1 MTDNDTDVVDQ
12 FPNLRLENPLPNF
25 RVVDIQLWYFIHID
39 IMYNAFDALKNE
51 IRTILR
57 DQSSFNPRV
66 DDRFNERTQDQS
78 YELWKVPLQNR
89 NNLNTAFENLI
100 NRREER
106 MNQCFIIR
114 YIEIIGNSNVNHILG
129 RCVNNRQE
137 QTCGTCG
144 GNNVLPNL
152 DQAIVHFVHI

>member
-51 IRTILR
+51 IRRILR
-57 DQSSFNPRV
+57 AQRSFNPRV
-66 DDRFNERTQDQS
+66 DDEFNGRTEDQS

-100 NRREER
+100 NHQEQR

-114 YIEIIGNSNVNHILG
+114 YIEIIGNSNVNHILRG
-129 RCVNNRQE
+129 CVNNGQE
-137 QTCGTCG
+137 QTCETCE
-144 GNNVLPNL
+144 GNNGLTN
-152 DQAIVHFVHI
+152 QAIVHNEII